1 MTSTMKT
8 WQILLLGILLGVL
21 VAGLIILLS
30 APPRGRPIT
39 LVTAEPGNPAGN
51 NQSSSE
57 AEKVILVHVAGAV
70 NNPGLWPLHQGTR
83 VNDAISAAGGTTA
96 NADVNRVN
104 LAATLTDG
112 SRVYIPQ
119 IGEYVTDEDLDISSV
134 LAKGGLIDINLANRD
149 ELTSLPA
156 IGTAKAD
163 AIIAYRQT
171 HGDFTTIEDIMDV
184 AGIGQSIFD
193 QIKNLITTG
202 N

>member
-21 VAGLIILLS
+21 VAGLLFLLS
-30 APPRGRPIT
+30 APPRGEPIT
-39 LVTAEPGNPAGN
+39 LVTAEPGNPAEN
-51 NQSSSE
+51 NQFSNE
-57 AEKVILVHVAGAV
+57 TEIVILVHVAGAV
-70 NNPGLWPLHQGTR
+70 NNPGLWQLQQGTR
-83 VNDAISAAGGTTA
+83 VNDAVTAAGGTTA

-104 LAATLTDG
+104 LAAMLTDG

-119 IGEYVTDEDLDISSV
+119 VGEYVTDEDLDISSV
-134 LAKGGLIDINLANRD
+134 LAKGGLININLATRD

-156 IGTAKAD
+156 IGTTKAD
-163 AIIAYRQT
+163 AIIAHRQT
-171 HGDFTTIEDIMDV
+171 HGNFSAIEDIMDV

-193 QIKNLITTG
+193 QIQNLITIG